1 MKIASIEKILNS
13 YQVLKS
19 RNMKHVSILVPNSPC
34 ILSSVIG
41 AFKVLNTVNN
51 VLKGQGKK
59 PFFKIQLVG
68 ISNETKLYDG
78 LFIVRPEVLL
88 ADTEKTDLIIIPAFD
103 GDIQNCM
110 KLNAAYI
117 PWITEQYKM
126 GAEVASLCT
135 GAFLLASTGLLKG
148 RKCSTHWLAADAF
161 KKAFPDVKLQAEK
174 IMTDEFGMYSSG
186 GAYSFLNLMIYLVE
200 KFCGREMA
208 VYCSKVLEIEIERK
222 SQSPFAIFLG
232 QKNHEDEPIKKAQL
246 FIENNVHAKLSIEQL
261 SELSAISRRNFERR
275 FKKATSNTP
284 VEYLQRVKIEAAKKS
299 LESGRENI
307 NEVMYSVGYSDSK
320 AFRTMFKKITGLS
333 PISYR
338 TKYNRE
344 IAIR

>member
-1 MKIASIEKILNS
+1 
-13 YQVLKS
+13 
-19 RNMKHVSILVPNSPC
+19 MKHVSILVPQGPC

-41 AFKVLNTVNN
+41 AFKVFTTVNMALAN
-51 VLKGQGKK
+51 QGKK

-68 ISNETKLYDG
+68 LSNETPLYEG
-78 LFIVRPEVLL
+78 LFIVRPEILL
-88 ADTEKTDLIIIPAFD
+88 KDVPKTDLIIIPAIQ
-103 GDIQNCM
+103 GDMPASLKINSS
-110 KLNAAYI
+110 YI
-117 PWITEQYKM
+117 PWIIDQYKQ

-148 RKCSTHWLAADAF
+148 RKVSTHWIAADAF
-161 KKAFPDVKLQAEK
+161 RQAFPDVKLQPEK
-174 IMTDEFGMYSSG
+174 IITDELGMYSSG

-208 VYCSKVLEIEIERK
+208 VYCSKLLEIEIERK
-222 SQSPFAIFLG
+222 SQSPFAIFVG
-232 QKNHEDEPIKKAQL
+232 QKTHEDESIKKAQL
-246 FIENNVHAKLSIEQL
+246 FIENNVGGKVSVDQL
-261 SELSAISRRNFERR
+261 SDMFSISRRNFERR

-299 LESGRENI
+299 LESSRENI

-333 PISYR
+333 PVSYR
-338 TKYNRE
+338 NKYNRE
-344 IAIR
+344 MVVA